1 MSGREIYPNASV
13 VLVAFEARH
22 PGVDTMSGPELAE
35 AKRILSR
42 RLPVMRQAT
51 IATFQAVAG
60 SPPGLATE
68 QVPKF
73 TSRDRT
79 SAVTFGRESLVV
91 ETTAYER
98 FEDFRQT
105 IELAVDA
112 RSAAHPVD
120 GVERV
125 GLRYIDEIRVPDV
138 GPVDQTWAA
147 WVDQSLLGPSV
158 VGPRHGL
165 FASEWQGIVQFDAGQ
180 SRSVVLR
187 YGPREGYAVDPKGDL
202 TRPGVP
208 SGPFFLLDIDSFW
221 MASSEIPEFS
231 APEIMHRVDELHAP
245 VGQLF
250 ESLVTDKLRDE
261 VLRIGGG
268 SVDPTAD

>member
-1 MSGREIYPNASV
+1 
-13 VLVAFEARH
+13 
-22 PGVDTMSGPELAE
+22 MSGPELAE

-51 IATFQAVAG
+51 VATLHAVAG
-60 SPPGLATE
+60 GPPGLATE

-79 SAVTFGRESLVV
+79 STVTFGRESLVV
-91 ETTAYER
+91 ETSAYKR

-105 IELAVDA
+105 VELAIEA
-112 RSAAHPVD
+112 RTVAHPVD
-120 GVERV
+120 GVERL
-125 GLRYIDEIRVPDV
+125 GLRYIDEIRVPVV
-138 GPVDQTWAA
+138 GPVDQAWAA

-165 FASEWQGIVQFDAGQ
+165 FVSEWQGIVQFDAGQ

-202 TRPGVP
+202 ARPNVP
-208 SGPFFLLDIDSFW
+208 AGPFFLLDIDSFW
-221 MASSEIPEFS
+221 TASSQIPEFS
-231 APEIMHRVDELHAP
+231 AAEILHRVDELHAP

-250 ESLVTDKLRDE
+250 ESLITDRLRDE

-268 SVDPTAD
+268 SVDGPTAD